1 MSARYGADPM
11 NGLDLLAVGAWGVL
25 LLKYWVT
32 GQLAVLIHPNYFPLT
47 VGAGFL
53 LVGVTAWQ
61 GWVRWREPG
70 RPQPVTAGGQLLP
83 RSWGRL
89 LLLGTAVVGLV
100 VTPRPFNSYVAL
112 DSGELLNMTR
122 TIPQRF
128 QPVSRPEERSLVDW
142 VRLLNAY
149 PEPDAYQGQKAKV
162 QGFVVHP
169 PGSPAHR
176 FFIARFVVTC
186 CAADAY
192 PVGLP
197 VELAAGEA
205 KAYPADT
212 WLEIRGRM
220 ITGEIAGQRRL
231 ILKAEQVTRIPPPE
245 NPYLY

>member
-1 MSARYGADPM
+1 M
-11 NGLDLLAVGAWGVL
+11 NGLDLLAIGAWGVL
-25 LLKYWVT
+25 LLKYWLT

-53 LVGVTAWQ
+53 LVGLTVWQ

-70 RPQPVTAGGQLLP
+70 QPQAVAPGGQLLP
-83 RSWGRL
+83 RSWGRFL
-89 LLLGTAVVGLV
+89 LLSTAVVGLI
-100 VTPRPFNSYVAL
+100 VTPRPFTSQVAL
-112 DSGELLNMTR
+112 ESGELWNMTR
-122 TIPQRF
+122 TLPQQFR
-128 QPVSRPEERSLVDW
+128 PVSRPEERSLVDW
-142 VRLLNAY
+142 VRLLNTY

-169 PGSPAHR
+169 PESPVNR

-197 VELAAGEA
+197 VDMREGTAQTY
-205 KAYPADT
+205 KADT
-212 WLEIRGRM
+212 WLEIQGQM
-220 ITGEIAGQRRL
+220 ATGQVKGQRRL
-231 ILKAEQVTRIPPPE
+231 ILKADKITPIKPPA